1 MAEQLDGPTP
11 RKGRKTRNTVTDAKT
26 EDFPNKVTEK
36 QYVDVSFVCQKCYQP
51 LTVDKSLTASVL
63 EGQLEQMKQRKD
75 CVKEMKSS
83 PECLSSQGT
92 QEDSETK
99 RKQWA
104 MTMEQSLREEEI
116 DASSLDLST
125 VLISINDPQDRE
137 RVTRQLQ
144 LAEQYFNAVS
154 SQSSV
159 DHPLC
164 NECACDIL
172 HSIED
177 HIVFSEESRFR
188 YEECL
193 RKWTEEFEE
202 EGGDAMEKAL
212 EDEVEQLKLEEMQL
226 KQKLADVEQK
236 RRAVKDEVKE
246 AQMVLAELREE
257 DNELH
262 RQYNIHQADMLD
274 LQDEVRS
281 TEYQTSYATE
291 QLKKLTRTNILS
303 LSFYIWHQGLFG
315 TINGLRL
322 GRLIT
327 VPVEWGE
334 INAAWGQC
342 ALLLCCLARYA
353 NLEFQKY
360 RVIPCGS
367 QSVVEQQPEKAGR
380 SPVPLP
386 LYTSGGY
393 RFMLDSKFDRAMIG
407 YLDCLNQLKGYIEE
421 SSGGYKLPY
430 RIDKD
435 RLVDDDQ
442 NKAYLIRMQGN
453 SPEHWTK
460 ALKYMLTN
468 LQWAIGWRQVMTL
481 K

>member
-1 MAEQLDGPTP
+1 MAEQVDGTKKN
-11 RKGRKTRNTVTDAKT
+11 RKSRNTMTDT
-26 EDFPNKVTEK
+26 RTDDTPSKVNEK

-51 LTVDKSLTASVL
+51 LTMDKSLSESVL
-63 EGQLEQMKQRKD
+63 EGQLDRMRHGED
-75 CVKEMKSS
+75 CLGELESAS
-83 PECLSSQGT
+83 DCTLPHGA
-92 QEDSETK
+92 QEDAEKK
-99 RKQWA
+99 RRDWA
-104 MTMEQSLREEEI
+104 MAMEQSLREEDI

-125 VLISINDPQDRE
+125 VMVSINAPQDRE
-137 RVTRQLQ
+137 RVKRQLQ

-154 SQSSV
+154 SQSTV

-193 RKWTEEFEE
+193 RKWTEEYEE
-202 EGGDAMEKAL
+202 DGGDAMEKTL
-212 EDEVEQLKLEEMQL
+212 EDEVKQLKLEEAEL
-226 KQKLADVEQK
+226 KRELADIEEK
-236 RRAVKDEVKE
+236 RHRVKDEFRE
-246 AQMVLAELREE
+246 AQRQLEELRDE
-257 DNELH
+257 DSELH
-262 RQYNIHQADMLD
+262 RQYNLQQAEMLY
-274 LQDEVRS
+274 LQDEVKS
-281 TEYQTSYATE
+281 TEYQTAYATE
-291 QLKKLTRTNILS
+291 QLKKLTKTNILS

-322 GRLIT
+322 GRLVT

-342 ALLLCCLARYA
+342 ALLLHCLARYA
-353 NLEFQKY
+353 ELEFQKY
-360 RVIPCGS
+360 KVVPCGN

-380 SPVPLP
+380 SPILLP

-393 RFMLDSKFDRAMIG
+393 RFMLDSKFDRAMVG
-407 YLDCLNQLKGYIEE
+407 YLDCLNQLKGHIERV
-421 SSGGYKLPY
+421 SGGYKLPY
-430 RIDKD
+430 RIEKD
-435 RLVDDDQ
+435 RLFDDDQ
-442 NKAYLIRMQGN
+442 GKSYPIRMQGN

>member
-1 MAEQLDGPTP
+1 MAEQADGPKKN
-11 RKGRKTRNTVTDAKT
+11 RKSRYTTTDARADDT
-26 EDFPNKVTEK
+26 PSKVSEK
-36 QYVDVSFVCQKCYQP
+36 QYIDVSFVCQKCYQP
-51 LTVDKSLTASVL
+51 LTMDKSLGGSVL
-63 EGQLEQMKQRKD
+63 EGQLEHMKHGED
-75 CVKEMKSS
+75 CLGELESAAYRPS
-83 PECLSSQGT
+83 PQGT
-92 QEDSETK
+92 QEDMERK
-99 RKQWA
+99 RRDWA
-104 MTMEQSLREEEI
+104 MAMEQSILEEDI
-116 DASSLDLST
+116 DASSLDMST
-125 VLISINDPQDRE
+125 VMVSINAPQDRE
-137 RVTRQLQ
+137 RVKRQLQ

-193 RKWTEEFEE
+193 KKWTEEYEE
-202 EGGDAMEKAL
+202 DGGDALEKTL
-212 EDEVEQLKLEEMQL
+212 EEEVEQLKLEEAKL
-226 KQKLADVEQK
+226 KKELADIEEK
-236 RRAVKDEVKE
+236 RHKVKDEFRE
-246 AQMVLAELREE
+246 AQRELKELRDE
-257 DNELH
+257 DSELH
-262 RQYNIHQADMLD
+262 RQYNLQQAEMLC
-274 LQDEVRS
+274 LQDEVKS
-281 TEYQTSYATE
+281 TEYQTTYATE
-291 QLKKLTRTNILS
+291 QLKKLTKTNILS

-322 GRLIT
+322 GRLVT

-342 ALLLCCLARYA
+342 ALLLHCLARYA
-353 NLEFQKY
+353 ELEFQKY
-360 RVIPCGS
+360 KVVPCGN
-367 QSVVEQQPEKAGR
+367 QSMVEQQPEKAGR
-380 SPVPLP
+380 SPILLP

-393 RFMLDSKFDRAMIG
+393 RFMLDSKFDRAMVG
-407 YLDCLNQLKGYIEE
+407 YLDCLNQLKVHIEKVSE
-421 SSGGYKLPY
+421 GYKLPY
-430 RIDKD
+430 KIEKD
-435 RLVDDDQ
+435 RLVDEDQ
-442 NKAYLIRMQGN
+442 GKSYLIRMQGN